1 MSEKSESYG
10 PTIFFGNYVKEK
22 ESCGQKRR
30 QLKLQK
36 KDINVQRKKICKGKE
51 NRKERFWVKEYR
63 KEKKKERQR
72 KRSGRRRS
80 RMI

>member
-1 MSEKSESYG
+1 MSELC
-10 PTIFFGNYVKEK
+10 TNNFFRKLK
-22 ESCGQKRR
+22 KKKSCGQTRR

-36 KDINVQRKKICKGKE
+36 TDINVQRKAICQGKE